1 MNKNVRS
8 LLLVAAGSLAIAVST
23 QSGHSQNFYFDA
35 DMGVA
40 LADDVKLRQF
50 VVPTPGIDLELDP
63 GVRLS
68 VAGGYNFNDFVGVQL
83 ETGIIHN
90 EIDGTTS
97 GGNIDA
103 SIGHVPMLV
112 DVVFRYD
119 RPESRWVPYAGAGAG
134 GDASLIQVDDVFAP
148 NGTLVDGEEST
159 VVFAWQLFA
168 GVRYKINDMMSIG
181 AGYKFYSAEGASWD
195 VEGTGGEIETD
206 SAQVH
211 SIGVTFNMK
220 F

>member
-1 MNKNVRS
+1 MNKSVRS
-8 LLLVAAGSLAIAVST
+8 FLLVAAGSLAIAVST
-23 QSGHSQNFYFDA
+23 QPGHSQNFYFDA

-40 LADDVKLRQF
+40 LADDVNLRQF
-50 VVPTPGIDLELDP
+50 VVPTPGVKLELDP

-112 DVVFRYD
+112 DIVFRYD
-119 RPESRWVPYAGAGAG
+119 RPDSRWVPYIGAGAG
-134 GDASLIQVDDVFAP
+134 GDASLIQIDDVMAP

-168 GVRYKINDMMSIG
+168 GVRYKLNDMMSIG

-206 SAQVH
+206 TAEVH
-211 SIGVTFNMK
+211 SFGVTFNMK

>member
-1 MNKNVRS
+1 MNKTVRS
-8 LLLVAAGSLAIAVST
+8 LLLIAAGSLSMAMFT
-23 QSGHSQNFYFDA
+23 QPGHSQNFYFDA

-50 VVPTPGIDLELDP
+50 VVPTSGIDLELEP
-63 GVRLS
+63 GMRLS

-90 EIDGTTS
+90 EVD
-97 GGNIDA
+97 NIDA

-112 DVVFRYD
+112 NVVFRYD
-119 RPESRWVPYAGAGAG
+119 RPESKWVPYAGAGAG

-168 GVRYKINDMMSIG
+168 GVRYKLNDMMSIG

-195 VEGTGGEIETD
+195 VHGTGGEIETGTAD
-206 SAQVH
+206 VH
-211 SIGVTFNMK
+211 SFGVNFNMK